1 MSTIYDLLIANHTKL
16 KASTLYAFK
25 KQCVDKL
32 GKVPRDSD
40 ILAGYRELVKDGKIV
55 ADPALLTL
63 LTTRSVRTL
72 SGVTPFAVMTKPYV
86 CPGMCTFC
94 PLELGMPKSYLSDE
108 PAAARAKQV
117 NFDARLQIESRL
129 TQLTETGHNTDKIEL
144 IVIGGTFSNYPESY
158 KRAFFKDMIDTING
172 VKSDSLEEAQVFN
185 EAADR
190 RIVGISV
197 ETRPDWIDET
207 EVRLL
212 RELGVTKI
220 QVGVQAFDEEIL
232 RRIKRGH
239 TLDRVGEATR
249 LLKDAGIKVCYHF
262 MPNLPGSNPDL
273 DRQMAHLMY
282 EDPRFKPDFLKIYPA
297 QVIAGTEMFREWERG
312 EFTPYSDDLLKDV
325 LKDIKKI
332 TPPFVRI
339 DRLVRDIS
347 KKWVAAGTKATNM
360 RQYIQLEM
368 KQEGW
373 SCQCIRCRE
382 VKARD
387 LSASPI
393 LKDLKIETLGGT
405 EHLLTFEG
413 SEVPNF
419 KRSAASA
426 KDSSEPCES
435 KLYSLLRLR
444 LPAQAGLPESSTPL
458 FKELAGC
465 AIIRELHTYGKTVQ
479 HEQKDSVDTQHH
491 GLGKQLMS
499 EAERV
504 AYNAGFRKIAVIS
517 SIGTRDYYRKLGYE
531 REGLYMTKKLDEK
544 NQL

>member
-1 MSTIYDLLIANHTKL
+1 MSDILELLLANHTKL
-16 KASTLYAFK
+16 NVHTLYTFK
-25 KQCVDKL
+25 KLCVDKI

-40 ILAGYRELVKDGKIV
+40 ILASYRELVDRGSIV
-55 ADPALLTL
+55 ADQAILKL
-63 LTTRSVRTL
+63 LTTRGVRTM
-72 SGVTPFAVMTKPYV
+72 SGVTPFAVMTKPYI

-108 PAAARAKQV
+108 PAAARAKQM
-117 NFDARLQIESRL
+117 NFDPGLQIKSRL
-129 TQLTETGHNTDKIEL
+129 TQLTETGHDTDKIEL
-144 IVIGGTFSNYPESY
+144 IVIGGTFSNYPEEY
-158 KRAFFKDMIDTING
+158 KRSFFKDMIDTING
-172 VKSDSLEEAQVFN
+172 VVSNSLEEAQIFN
-185 EAADR
+185 ESAAR
-190 RIVGISV
+190 RIVGISI
-197 ETRPDWIDET
+197 ETRPDWIDEK

-220 QVGVQAFDEEIL
+220 QVGVQAFDEVIL
-232 RRIKRGH
+232 ARIKRGH

-273 DRQMAHLMY
+273 DRQMAHIMY
-282 EDPRFKPDFLKIYPA
+282 EDIRFKPDFVKIYPA
-297 QVIAGTEMFREWERG
+297 QVISGTEMFKEWERG
-312 EFTPYSDDLLKDV
+312 EFTPYDDDLLKDV

-332 TPPFVRI
+332 TPLFVRI

-387 LSASPI
+387 LATTPE
-393 LKDLKIETLGGT
+393 LRDLTIETLGGT
-405 EHLLTFEG
+405 EHLLTFE
-413 SEVPNF
+413 
-419 KRSAASA
+419 
-426 KDSSEPCES
+426 KDN
-435 KLYSLLRLR
+435 KLFSLLRLR
-444 LPAQAGLPESSTPL
+444 LPTSPTPL
-458 FKELAGC
+458 FIELAGC

-479 HEQKDSVDTQHH
+479 HEQKDSTHTQHK
-491 GLGKQLMS
+491 GLGKQLMARS
-499 EAERV
+499 EEIAKESG
-504 AYNAGFRKIAVIS
+504 YKKIAVIS

-531 REGLYMTKKLDEK
+531 RNGLYMVKSLI
-544 NQL
+544 